1 MATTTAA
8 ATAATAAST
17 CGPNTFVL
25 PTKDAACGLPN
36 SSDNSDA
43 MDKCCKPASVKTYS
57 GDCGLY
63 CLAKDQTLRD
73 LIDCLTDNGVNNG
86 DVFCNDQLNAT
97 ATSKKQS
104 KTSNDDDD
112 DNDNSSDS
120 TSSSVANVHTSMNY
134 GGWGV
139 LAMVLGS
146 VVLGTF

>member
-8 ATAATAAST
+8 AAAAAST

-25 PTKDAACGLPN
+25 PTKNAACGLPY
-36 SSDNSDA
+36 SSDNSAA
-43 MDKCCKPASVKTYS
+43 MEKCCKPASVETYS

-73 LIDCLTDNGVNNG
+73 LLDCLTDNGVNNG
-86 DVFCNDQLNAT
+86 EVFCNDQLNAT
-97 ATSKKQS
+97 ASRKEST
-104 KTSNDDDD
+104 KTSDDDD
-112 DNDNSSDS
+112 SDS
-120 TSSSVANVHTSMNY
+120 TSSSMANVHTSMSY

-146 VVLGTF
+146 AVLGTF

>member
-1 MATTTAA
+1 MTTTAA
-8 ATAATAAST
+8 AATST

-36 SSDNSDA
+36 SSDNSAA
-43 MDKCCKPASVKTYS
+43 MDKCCKPASVESYS

-63 CLAKDQTLRD
+63 CLAKDQSLRD
-73 LIDCLTDNGVNNG
+73 LLDCLMENGVNDG

-97 ATSKKQS
+97 ATSNKKEAS
-104 KTSNDDDD
+104 KTGDAGDD
-112 DNDNSSDS
+112 SDS
-120 TSSSVANVHTSMNY
+120 TRSSMANVQTSMSY